1 MNDWTRLTTV
11 ARREARLDSVARA
24 NRAVRV
30 LGWMLASGACVLLCA
45 SKARADVGAE
55 ADPHAHHHHMM
66 QAPPPVTRST
76 ANYSV
81 PDIALVRADGT
92 HVKLAQELDDGRP
105 VLLDF
110 IYTTCTT
117 ICPVMSQ
124 TFAEVQK
131 RLGPQAA
138 KVKMMSV
145 SIDPEEDT
153 PSRLTEYAKRYQAG
167 PQWSFYTG
175 TAQASIEAQR
185 VFSVYRGDKMN
196 HSPVAL
202 FRSAPGQPWVR
213 LDGFATPD
221 ALLSEIHTQLAQK

>member
-1 MNDWTRLTTV
+1 
-11 ARREARLDSVARA
+11 
-24 NRAVRV
+24 
-30 LGWMLASGACVLLCA
+30 
-45 SKARADVGAE
+45 
-55 ADPHAHHHHMM
+55 MM
-66 QAPPPVTRST
+66 QAPPPVARST

-81 PDIALVRADGT
+81 PDITLVRSDGA

-138 KVKMMSV
+138 KIKMVSV

-153 PSRLTEYAKRYQAG
+153 PARLTEYAKRYQAG
-167 PQWSFYTG
+167 PQWTFYTG
-175 TAQASIEAQR
+175 TAQASVAAQR
-185 VFSVYRGDKMN
+185 VFNVYRGDKMN
-196 HSPVAL
+196 HAPVAL
-202 FRSAPGQPWVR
+202 FRSAPGQPWVW

-221 ALLSEIHTQLAQK
+221 ELVSEVRTQLAQK